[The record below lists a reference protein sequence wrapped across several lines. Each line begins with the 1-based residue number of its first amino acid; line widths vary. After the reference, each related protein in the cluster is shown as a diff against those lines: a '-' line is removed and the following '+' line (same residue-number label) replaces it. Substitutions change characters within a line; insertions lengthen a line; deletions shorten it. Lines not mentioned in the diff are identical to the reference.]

1 MRWLFIAAWV
11 AGVAATVAD
20 LDAILL
26 PAGGV
31 VAAFGAGALRRDAP
45 GGLLARAAGV
55 DVRAIVRAFLDG
67 VLGGA
72 LHGTRRRRPPT
83 PLNSPASSA
92 PTPARSRPTSPNNDR
107 SIYEGATPTAPHHYP
122 GGCRLSAW
130 VATIDACRTRSSG

>member
-55 DVRAIVRAFLDG
+55 DVRAIVRAAATLVI
-67 VLGGA
+67 VLGVGWMLAGVRALAGA
-72 LHGTRRRRPPT
+72 
-83 PLNSPASSA
+83 
-92 PTPARSRPTSPNNDR
+92 
-107 SIYEGATPTAPHHYP
+107 
-122 GGCRLSAW
+122 
-130 VATIDACRTRSSG
+130 